1 MPHLSRKRLDKET
14 YRQVL
19 DTLDEALGKLKKEEI
34 RTFLFSL
41 MSGTERLMVAKRFVA
56 VALLYQG
63 LDDKTI
69 AETLNMTRSTV
80 NKLTLIAQV
89 KNQGFNLAVK
99 KLRGEKKK
107 QEAKKILLGIA
118 KESADLFFNWR
129 IKPPNDYPK

>member
-1 MPHLSRKRLDKET
+1 M
-14 YRQVL
+14 
-19 DTLDEALGKLKKEEI
+19 DTLDVVLGKLRREEI

-80 NKLTLIAQV
+80 NKLALIAQV

-107 QEAKKILLGIA
+107 QEVKKILLGIA
-118 KESADLFFNWR
+118 KESADLFLNWR
-129 IKPPNDYPK
+129 IKPPNDYPRK